1 MTKTRRFLASFVVA
15 FAFVAAAAGSLA
27 LTSTPAQAAKP
38 CRRICPLYCLEVTC
52 DDGMTYCNSCL
63 AACAGAHNCH

>member
-1 MTKTRRFLASFVVA
+1 MSKVRRIAAPFVVA
-15 FAFVAAAAGSLA
+15 LAVVAAVAGSLA
-27 LTSTPAQAAKP
+27 LTSTPVQAAKP

-52 DDGMTYCNSCL
+52 DNGVTYCNSCL

>member
-1 MTKTRRFLASFVVA
+1 MTKSRRLFASFVVA
-15 FAFVAAAAGSLA
+15 FALAAAAGGSLA
-27 LTSTPAQAAKP
+27 LASTPSAKP
-38 CRRICPLYCLEVTC
+38 CRRICPLYCIEVTC